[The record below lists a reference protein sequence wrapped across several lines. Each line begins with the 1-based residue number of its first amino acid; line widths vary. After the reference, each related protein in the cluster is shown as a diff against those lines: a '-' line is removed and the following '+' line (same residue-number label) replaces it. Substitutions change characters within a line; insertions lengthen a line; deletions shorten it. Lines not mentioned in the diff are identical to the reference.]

1 MKSIMEHWKGFLDE
15 GLKPAA
21 AMKSSAAAL
30 GSSAADAVEQFSEG
44 ITDVVFHKTRLDQ
57 AAQIMQSN
65 KFMTS
70 VAFGTPA
77 DQDVNKGKL
86 YYLSTMR
93 SPTGEYGPGLPAVTF
108 KLDGRKLGQRSKA
121 AAVDYWGPDFP
132 TDEMEDRVFT
142 DEPFLE
148 PASDYI
154 SEVHIG
160 MNIDSSRRKMRPAR
174 MEEAETIAAAAESQ
188 GIPVYFYANEKT
200 YGILNKTK
208 RLTLDQW
215 KKAFKDAGSELDEPW
230 EFGKRSGYL
239 ADTLKGTIEIMQA
252 LESGNTE
259 GIEKGYRSTWYRIK
273 YDSGGEWAR
282 RIQNAVHNAKSN
294 PQAREYIASIG
305 KQIKKH
311 GGLDAF
317 VEWLQGEI
325 KKSEGEQELK
335 QVAERHGFLTEGGT
349 KTLYHIGKRPPQPKP
364 KRSSWNHKPGDEKG
378 WDRPQH
384 SQPVE
389 SGVFLSPNPIG
400 IAQNHGIF
408 GHVYAYDVSNGLIS
422 KAGGMQ
428 RYDWGTEVL
437 IPEDI
442 WQAGIDS
449 GEIKFLGK
457 SMDYNEFVKKADQ
470 SKGLGDRLAT
480 TKRRASAYLE
490 EGR

>member
-1 MKSIMEHWKGFLDE
+1 MRSIMEQWRRN
-15 GLKPAA
+15 
-21 AMKSSAAAL
+21 
-30 GSSAADAVEQFSEG
+30 VVSEG

-77 DQDVNKGKL
+77 DQDQNKGKL

-121 AAVDYWGPDFP
+121 AAVNYWGPNWESAP
-132 TDEMEDRVFT
+132 DEMEDRVFT

-160 MNIDSSRRKMRPAR
+160 MNIDSSGRKMRPAR
-174 MEEAETIAAAAESQ
+174 MKEAEAIAAAAESQ
-188 GIPVYFYANEKT
+188 GIPAYFYTNEKT

-230 EFGKRSGYL
+230 EFGSRSGLLSYV
-239 ADTLKGTIEIMQA
+239 ADTLKGTIEIVQA
-252 LESGNTE
+252 LETGNTE
-259 GIEKGYRSTWYRIK
+259 GIEKGYRSTWYKIK

-282 RIQNAVHNAKSN
+282 RIQNAVHNSKSE
-294 PQAREYIASIG
+294 PKARKYIASIG
-305 KQIKKH
+305 KQIKKY

-335 QVAERHGFLTEGGT
+335 QVAERYGFVNEAGAMRQGYKIVAHEDGKLYSLQNPDLQYNVKMGT
-349 KTLYHIGKRPPQPKP
+349 
-364 KRSSWNHKPGDEKG
+364 
-378 WDRPQH
+378 
-384 SQPVE
+384 VE
-389 SGVFLSPNPIG
+389 SPTNGMFLGTTKNFVIDYYSEMTDKED
-400 IAQNHGIF
+400 ALL
-408 GHVYAYDVSNGLIS
+408 VYEYD
-422 KAGGMQ
+422 
-428 RYDWGTEVL
+428 
-437 IPEDI
+437 PEDVI
-442 WQAGIDS
+442 S
-449 GEIKFLGK
+449 GQP
-457 SMDYNEFVKKADQ
+457 D
-470 SKGLGDRLAT
+470 
-480 TKRRASAYLE
+480 E
-490 EGR
+490 EGEVKVTKAKLVSMEVI